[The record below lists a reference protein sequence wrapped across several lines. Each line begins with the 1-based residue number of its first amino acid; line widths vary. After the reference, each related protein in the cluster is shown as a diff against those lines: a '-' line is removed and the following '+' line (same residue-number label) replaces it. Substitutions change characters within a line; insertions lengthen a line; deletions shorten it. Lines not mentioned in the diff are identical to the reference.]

1 MQLGRPSIEQHCK
14 RVVDFRIVDQV
25 VVLQNQEQVL
35 RQRRE
40 VVNEARQHIAQHIGT
55 GTVKAAQGSCPNLVA
70 GLISRK
76 QQVAPEPLRVV
87 VAGVQRHPT
96 GSDVVIA
103 QPFRHNCGL
112 APAGRGDDKGQRHT
126 QPGTQSAVQPF
137 A

>member
-1 MQLGRPSIEQHCK
+1 MQLGRPAIEQRCK
-14 RVVDFRIVDQV
+14 RVVDFRIADQV
-25 VVLQNQEQVL
+25 VVLQDQQQVL

-40 VVNEARQHIAQHIGT
+40 VVDEAWQHIARHIGT

-96 GSDVVIA
+96 GSNVVTA

-126 QPGTQSAVQPF
+126 QPGAQPAVQPF